1 MTLARVSAAASICL
15 AFFALS
21 CDRDRSNPLDPQS
34 DLVADLPATPAQIK
48 ADAGVG
54 VIRVAWQSVT
64 DTDLAG
70 YAIYRA
76 SQSNGTYRFVAGDG
90 DSTAQIT
97 TGKTTFADTVGQ
109 AATFFYRVAAVDTA
123 GLRGELSVFA
133 GATALEDAVAPGAPH
148 RLSVVPDESTIGRV
162 TLRWSAPQRDADGRD
177 LSGLAGYVILRADEA
192 AGGIAP
198 VDTVGADTRQF
209 IDIGLKSLTTYSYS
223 VIAFDALGN
232 ASQAA
237 SVVQVT
243 TAGLATP
250 TGLTVNDD
258 VGRVVLNWR
267 SVDDAALVGYDVYR
281 SSRSDTGYVRIAGSE
296 GAAFTTGRTTLTD
309 SSLVADELA
318 YYRVQAIGRDG
329 VSSELSAFVSGEA
342 EADETA
348 PGVPRSLSA
357 VAAEGASQINVG
369 WSAPLSDVDGG
380 DLTGLSG
387 YVLLRA
393 EGASGSLLPVDTLAA
408 DVRDYLDADL
418 KALTAYAYALLAFDE
433 AGNQGPQASSTPTT
447 TAGVPRPA
455 GVRAAGGIGRI
466 TLTWTP
472 VDDSDLA
479 GYDVFRATGSDGTY
493 LRRTGMEGGPLT
505 TGRTAY
511 IDSNLTGGSLFF
523 YKVQAVGSN
532 GLRSEMSVFTG
543 AEAMADESA
552 PGAVR
557 NVAAVAAHDNPE
569 EITLGWSAPLADAE
583 GTDLTGLAGFVIL
596 RTEGAGEA
604 FTPVDT
610 LGAEARRY
618 VDGGLKA
625 LTLYTYA
632 VVAFDADG
640 NESAQA
646 RSNGAQTAGLPV
658 PLGLRATE
666 EAGRILLSWS
676 AVDDSDLAGYVV
688 YRSSTSDGDY
698 VALAGA
704 EGAGFTT
711 GRTTYIDSN
720 LTGGSLF
727 FYKVQAVGSNG
738 LRSEMSTFASGEAQT
753 DESAPGQARNVSA
766 VADEDDS
773 GRISVGWSAPAT
785 DVGGDALTGLAGYVL
800 LRAEGS
806 DGAFLLVDSLTA
818 DTRQYVDAGLR
829 ALTDYR
835 YALYAYDD
843 SGNEG
848 SQVLSNVT
856 RTAGLPTP
864 VALRAGDGI
873 ERITLRWASVE
884 DDDLAGYDL
893 YRASTSDGNFQ
904 RLTGNEGTSFT
915 TGRTTFV
922 DSGLTAGD
930 LFFYKVQAIGGN
942 GLTSGLSG
950 FASGQ
955 ALADGSAPGRPQ
967 NVSALASQTE
977 IDQVTIRWTAP
988 TADAEGEDLSGLAG
1002 FRILR
1007 SDAGASLATVATLG
1021 TDDRQYDD
1029 SGLRSLTDYSYAVVA
1044 FDSAGNES
1052 QLSSTA
1058 STTTIGVPAPGG
1070 LAAEEGTE
1078 RITLTWR
1085 SVAEDDL
1092 IGYNVYRSSESDDNY
1107 VQLSG
1112 DGTADYTTG
1121 RTSYIDSTLPAG
1133 SLVFYRVS
1141 TVTSAFESGRSGFVS
1156 ASADADTIVALDGIA
1171 ASGGINKITV
1181 LWSAAE
1187 AKDLE
1192 GYNVYRSTQSDG
1204 SYTRQSGVEGTDHTT
1219 GQTSFV
1225 DSGLVGGQV
1234 FFYRVSVVTAAGD
1247 SERSDF
1253 AGATV
1258 QSDTRPPAAPVDG
1271 EGESVTDNPEA
1282 LILTWT
1288 APRTDSGGSELTGVA
1303 SYIIYRSDSATGSFT
1318 EVGTSSS
1325 AQFQDSDLEAKTTY
1339 YYEIE
1344 ALDAAGN
1351 VGPRSSVTAVATA
1364 GVGVPSEVR
1373 LVSTTPSSAGDPPVV
1388 TISWDA
1394 SSGAIVRYEV
1404 ERTQVADSS
1413 ADSDYTDVL
1422 PNSLQTTRTDN
1433 TVTRGQ
1439 TYYYRVRAVD
1449 VESRE
1454 SDWTVPLSIDVSN

>member
-1 MTLARVSAAASICL
+1 MTLARVGAAASICL

-34 DLVADLPATPAQIK
+34 DLVADLPATPAQIA

-54 VIRVAWQSVT
+54 VIRLAWQAVT

-76 SQSNGTYRFVAGDG
+76 SQSNGTYSFVAGDG

-97 TGKTTFADTVGQ
+97 TGKTAFADTVGQ

-123 GLRGELSVFA
+123 GLRGELSAFA
-133 GATALEDAVAPGAPH
+133 GATALEDAVAPGAPQS
-148 RLSVVPDESTIGRV
+148 LSVVPDESTIGRV

-177 LSGLAGYVILRADEA
+177 LSGLAGYVILRAEEG

-209 IDIGLKSLTTYSYS
+209 IDIGLKSLTTYGYS

-232 ASQAA
+232 ASPAA
-237 SVVQVT
+237 SAVQVT

-281 SSRSDTGYVRIAGSE
+281 SSRSDTGYVRLVGGE
-296 GAAFTTGRTTLTD
+296 GAAFTTGRTTYTD
-309 SSLVADELA
+309 SSLVAGELA

-329 VSSELSAFVSGEA
+329 VFSELSAFVSGEA
-342 EADETA
+342 DADETA
-348 PGVPRSLSA
+348 PGIPRSLSA
-357 VAAEGASQINVG
+357 VAAEGSSQINVG
-369 WSAPLSDVDGG
+369 WSAPLSDADGG

-393 EGASGSLLPVDTLAA
+393 EGESGSLLPVDIFAA
-408 DVRDYLDADL
+408 DARDYVDADL
-418 KALTAYAYALLAFDE
+418 KALTVYTYALLAFDE

-447 TAGVPRPA
+447 TAGVARPA
-455 GVRAAGGIGRI
+455 GVRATGGIGRI

-479 GYDVFRATGSDGTY
+479 GYDVFRATGSDGAY
-493 LRRTGMEGGPLT
+493 ARLTGSEGGVLT

-511 IDSNLTGGSLFF
+511 IDSNLVGGSLFF
-523 YKVQAVGSN
+523 YKVQAVDGN
-532 GLRSEMSVFTG
+532 GLRSEMSVFAG

-552 PGAVR
+552 PGAPR
-557 NVAAVAAHDNPE
+557 NVAAVAADDNPE
-569 EITLGWSAPLADAE
+569 QITLGWSAPLADAE
-583 GTDLTGLAGFVIL
+583 GTDLTGLAGFVIM

-610 LGAEARRY
+610 LAADVRRY

-658 PLGLRATE
+658 PLGLRATDDV
-666 EAGRILLSWS
+666 GRILLSW
-676 AVDDSDLAGYVV
+676 AGVEDSDLAGYDV
-688 YRSSTSDGDY
+688 YRSATSDGDY
-698 VALAGA
+698 VAL
-704 EGAGFTT
+704 EGADGTSFTT
-711 GRTTYIDSN
+711 GRTTFIDSN
-720 LTGGSLF
+720 LTGGTLL
-727 FYKVQAVGSNG
+727 FYKVQAVGGNG
-738 LRSEMSTFASGEAQT
+738 LRSELSTFASGEAQS
-753 DESAPGQARNVSA
+753 DESAPGRPRNVSA

-785 DVGGDALTGLAGYVL
+785 DAGGDALTGLAGYVL

-818 DTRQYVDAGLR
+818 DTREFADAGLR

-848 SQVLSNVT
+848 SQVLSNLT
-856 RTAGLPTP
+856 RTSGLPTP
-864 VALRAGDGI
+864 VALTAGDGI
-873 ERITLRWASVE
+873 ERVTLSWSGVE

-893 YRASTSDGNFQ
+893 YRASTSDGSFQ

-955 ALADGSAPGRPQ
+955 ALADEYAPGRPQ
-967 NVSALASQTE
+967 NLSALASQSE
-977 IDQVTIRWTAP
+977 IDQVTLRWTAP
-988 TADAEGEDLSGLAG
+988 TTDADGGDLSGLAG

-1007 SDAGASLATVATLG
+1007 SDAGASQTTVATLG
-1021 TDDRQYDD
+1021 ADDRQYDD

-1044 FDSAGNES
+1044 FDAAGNES
-1052 QLSSTA
+1052 QQSSTS
-1058 STTTIGVPAPGG
+1058 STTTIGVMAPGG
-1070 LAAEEGTE
+1070 LAADEGTE
-1078 RITLTWR
+1078 RITLTWN
-1085 SVAEDDL
+1085 SVSEDDL
-1092 IGYNVYRSSESDDNY
+1092 VGYNVYRSSESDDNY

-1112 DGTADYTTG
+1112 DGAAAYTTG
-1121 RTSYIDSTLPAG
+1121 RTSYIDSTISAG
-1133 SLVFYRVS
+1133 ALVFYRVS
-1141 TVTSAFESGRSGFVS
+1141 TVTSAFESERSGFVS
-1156 ASADADTIVALDGIA
+1156 GIADADTIVALDGIA

-1181 LWSAAE
+1181 LWSAADAE
-1187 AKDLE
+1187 DL
-1192 GYNVYRSTQSDG
+1192 
-1204 SYTRQSGVEGTDHTT
+1204 
-1219 GQTSFV
+1219 
-1225 DSGLVGGQV
+1225 
-1234 FFYRVSVVTAAGD
+1234 
-1247 SERSDF
+1247 
-1253 AGATV
+1253 
-1258 QSDTRPPAAPVDG
+1258 
-1271 EGESVTDNPEA
+1271 
-1282 LILTWT
+1282 
-1288 APRTDSGGSELTGVA
+1288 
-1303 SYIIYRSDSATGSFT
+1303 
-1318 EVGTSSS
+1318 
-1325 AQFQDSDLEAKTTY
+1325 
-1339 YYEIE
+1339 
-1344 ALDAAGN
+1344 
-1351 VGPRSSVTAVATA
+1351 
-1364 GVGVPSEVR
+1364 
-1373 LVSTTPSSAGDPPVV
+1373 
-1388 TISWDA
+1388 
-1394 SSGAIVRYEV
+1394 
-1404 ERTQVADSS
+1404 
-1413 ADSDYTDVL
+1413 
-1422 PNSLQTTRTDN
+1422 
-1433 TVTRGQ
+1433 
-1439 TYYYRVRAVD
+1439 
-1449 VESRE
+1449 
-1454 SDWTVPLSIDVSN
+1454 

>member
-21 CDRDRSNPLDPQS
+21 CDRDRSNPLDPQF

-532 GLRSEMSVFTG
+532 GLRSEMS
-543 AEAMADESA
+543 
-552 PGAVR
+552 
-557 NVAAVAAHDNPE
+557 
-569 EITLGWSAPLADAE
+569 
-583 GTDLTGLAGFVIL
+583 
-596 RTEGAGEA
+596 
-604 FTPVDT
+604 
-610 LGAEARRY
+610 
-618 VDGGLKA
+618 
-625 LTLYTYA
+625 
-632 VVAFDADG
+632 
-640 NESAQA
+640 
-646 RSNGAQTAGLPV
+646 
-658 PLGLRATE
+658 
-666 EAGRILLSWS
+666 
-676 AVDDSDLAGYVV
+676 
-688 YRSSTSDGDY
+688 
-698 VALAGA
+698 
-704 EGAGFTT
+704 
-711 GRTTYIDSN
+711 
-720 LTGGSLF
+720 
-727 FYKVQAVGSNG
+727 
-738 LRSEMSTFASGEAQT
+738 TFASGEAQA

-1112 DGTADYTTG
+1112 DGKADYTTG